1 MLFLSPELTS
11 STCQKHPLSFQKLG
25 FVKKVQNTDVAI
37 ESKEPKTPI
46 KEIEYKSPSKHVAI
60 ENEDSKS
67 ISYARIL
74 RSTHGWE
81 NADPPNM
88 KTINVLK
95 HEVVGSTKNIYRGKT
110 RFEDCKGA
118 KSKNINNMMKN
129 ENKVVATTI
138 QKSINPIGFVENG
151 VFTTPNVLDV
161 ARERSKEEGDQKTAD
176 LKHESD
182 VIEGDQKTVDLK
194 HESDV
199 IEGAKAKDQEERLLL
214 KAQRKERKK
223 QKKTNKKK
231 AQTMNFANDS
241 NPFDSIS
248 EAMNETGYEG
258 EELVVKQTKVIS
270 SQQEQGVLNSQPY
283 LEETNMGIPSSST
296 LERIIQ
302 KLFSFENTLVVS
314 CNVAFIGVV
323 LSIFVYIAVKFVET
337 S

>member
-88 KTINVLK
+88 KVTNVLK

-110 RFEDCKGA
+110 RIEDCKGA
-118 KSKNINNMMKN
+118 KSKKINNMVKN
-129 ENKVVATTI
+129 ENKVVATAI

-151 VFTTPNVLDV
+151 VFATPNILDV
-161 ARERSKEEGDQKTAD
+161 ATERSKE
-176 LKHESD
+176 
-182 VIEGDQKTVDLK
+182 EGDQKTVDLK

-231 AQTMNFANDS
+231 AQTMNFANDL
-241 NPFDSIS
+241 NPLDSIS
-248 EAMNETGYEG
+248 EVMNETRCEG
-258 EELVVKQTKVIS
+258 EELVVEQTKVIS

-283 LEETNMGIPSSST
+283 LEETTMGIPSSST
-296 LERIIQ
+296 LQRIIQ
-302 KLFSFENTLVVS
+302 KLFSFENNLVVS

-323 LSIFVYIAVKFVET
+323 LSIFIYIAIKFVET